1 MIILIINYRTNLL
14 CLRMFY
20 MRSAFL
26 EKAKQDIIRI
36 IRKESI
42 FSYVILSEKRIPS
55 SLFINI

>member
-36 IRKESI
+36 IRKDSI
-42 FSYVILSEKRIPS
+42 FFLCHSIRKEDTK
-55 SLFINI
+55 